1 MVPDPAALLIPSTAR
16 RDQGRLVG
24 RDPRRLTRADLAAAG
39 LEARPPMRAIRAY
52 CLACAGA
59 PGEVRK
65 CVMTG
70 CPLWPLRMG
79 RWPGRL
85 GGSTPAAV
93 RPAPAS
99 AP

>member
-1 MVPDPAALLIPSTAR
+1 MPNPLLTPSTAR

-39 LEARPPMRAIRAY
+39 LEARAPMQAIRAY
-52 CLACAGA
+52 CLECAGA

-65 CVMTG
+65 CVMTR

-85 GGSTPAAV
+85 GVGAPSPLAGEGGREAAG
-93 RPAPAS
+93 
-99 AP
+99 